1 MHSVGMK
8 RRLVAYLF
16 DMMVLMG
23 ILMLI
28 CYFLPE
34 SHNITV
40 LNQEFDHVNDLLFS
54 NNISFGSYLTRVAS
68 IMQELDKERILYSL
82 INAVYIIVYFVII
95 PFKTKKTFGMYLMGL
110 KYESKDQSYSV
121 DDLLV
126 RSMITCGLLYLLAS
140 LVLIYVLP
148 SIAYFLTNIIFAII
162 QISLV
167 VISFFMVLYR
177 KDHRGLQDLWSR
189 TVITRDKK

>member
-23 ILMLI
+23 LLMLI
-28 CYFLPE
+28 YYFLPE

-82 INAVYIIVYFVII
+82 INAFYIIVYFVII

-110 KYESKDQSYSV
+110 KYESKDGKFSV

>member
-28 CYFLPE
+28 YYFLPE

-95 PFKTKKTFGMYLMGL
+95 PFKTKKTFGMSLMGL
-110 KYESKDQSYSV
+110 KYESKDGKFSV

>member
-28 CYFLPE
+28 YYFLPE
-34 SHNITV
+34 SHNIRV

-110 KYESKDQSYSV
+110 KYESKDGKFSV

>member
-1 MHSVGMK
+1 MRSIGIK
-8 RRLVAYLF
+8 RRAAAYLF
-16 DMMVLMG
+16 DMIILIG
-23 ILMLI
+23 ILTLVSFFI
-28 CYFLPE
+28 PE
-34 SHNITV
+34 SHNIAV
-40 LNQEFDHVNDLLFS
+40 LNQEFNNVNDLLFS
-54 NNISFGSYLTRVAS
+54 NSISLGSYLTRVAS
-68 IMQELDKERILYSL
+68 IMQDLDKERILYSL
-82 INAVYIIVYFVII
+82 INAIYIIIYFVII
-95 PFKTKKTFGMYLMGL
+95 PWKTHKTFGMYLMGIS
-110 KYESKDQSYSV
+110 YHAKDEQISL

-148 SIAYFLTNIIFAII
+148 SMIYFITNSIFAII

>member
-28 CYFLPE
+28 YYFLPE

-68 IMQELDKERILYSL
+68 IMHELDKERILYSL

-110 KYESKDQSYSV
+110 KYESKDGKFSV

>member
-28 CYFLPE
+28 YYFLPE

-110 KYESKDQSYSV
+110 KYESKDGKFSV

-189 TVITRDKK
+189 TIIIRDKK

>member
-28 CYFLPE
+28 YYFLPE

-95 PFKTKKTFGMYLMGL
+95 PFKTKKTFGMYLMRL

>member
-1 MHSVGMK
+1 MIKTLILQSEAKSG
-8 RRLVAYLF
+8 LLADIPIGLLF
-16 DMMVLMG
+16 
-23 ILMLI
+23 ILRQ
-28 CYFLPE
+28 P
-34 SHNITV
+34 
-40 LNQEFDHVNDLLFS
+40 VNDLLFS

-167 VISFFMVLYR
+167 VISFFMVIYR
-177 KDHRGLQDLWSR
+177 KDNRGLQDIWSK
-189 TVITRDKK
+189 VIVVNEK

>member
-95 PFKTKKTFGMYLMGL
+95 PFKTKKTFGMYLMRL
-110 KYESKDQSYSV
+110 KYESKDGKFSV

>member
-23 ILMLI
+23 LLMLI
-28 CYFLPE
+28 YYFLPE

-95 PFKTKKTFGMYLMGL
+95 PFKTKKTFGMYLMRL

>member
-23 ILMLI
+23 LLMLI
-28 CYFLPE
+28 YYFLPE

-110 KYESKDQSYSV
+110 KYESKDGKFSV

>member
-28 CYFLPE
+28 YFFLPE

>member
-28 CYFLPE
+28 YYFLPE

-110 KYESKDQSYSV
+110 KYESKGGKFSV

>member
-1 MHSVGMK
+1 MRSIGIK
-8 RRLVAYLF
+8 RRAAAYLF
-16 DMMVLMG
+16 DMIILIG
-23 ILMLI
+23 ILTLASFFI
-28 CYFLPE
+28 PE
-34 SHNITV
+34 SHNIAV
-40 LNQEFDHVNDLLFS
+40 LNQEFNNVNDLLFS
-54 NNISFGSYLTRVAS
+54 NSISLGSYLTRVAS
-68 IMQELDKERILYSL
+68 IMQDLDKERILYSL
-82 INAVYIIVYFVII
+82 INAIYIIIYFVII
-95 PFKTKKTFGMYLMGL
+95 PWKTHKTFGMYLMGIS
-110 KYESKDQSYSV
+110 YHAKDEQISL

-148 SIAYFLTNIIFAII
+148 SMIYFITNSIFAII

>member
-1 MHSVGMK
+1 
-8 RRLVAYLF
+8 
-16 DMMVLMG
+16 
-23 ILMLI
+23 
-28 CYFLPE
+28 
-34 SHNITV
+34 
-40 LNQEFDHVNDLLFS
+40 
-54 NNISFGSYLTRVAS
+54 
-68 IMQELDKERILYSL
+68 
-82 INAVYIIVYFVII
+82 
-95 PFKTKKTFGMYLMGL
+95 MYLMRL

>member
-1 MHSVGMK
+1 MRSIGIK
-8 RRLVAYLF
+8 RRAAAYLF
-16 DMMVLMG
+16 DMIILIG
-23 ILMLI
+23 ILTLV
-28 CYFLPE
+28 YFFIPE
-34 SHNITV
+34 SHNIAV
-40 LNQEFDHVNDLLFS
+40 LNQEFNSVNDLLFS
-54 NNISFGSYLTRVAS
+54 NSISLGSYLTRVAS
-68 IMQELDKERILYSL
+68 IMQDLDKERILYSL
-82 INAVYIIVYFVII
+82 INAIYIIIYFVII
-95 PFKTKKTFGMYLMGL
+95 PWKTHKTFGMYLMGIS
-110 KYESKDQSYSV
+110 YHAKDEQISL

-148 SIAYFLTNIIFAII
+148 SMIYFITNSIFAII

-189 TVITRDKK
+189 TIIIRDKK

>member
-8 RRLVAYLF
+8 RRIVAYLF

-28 CYFLPE
+28 YFFLPE

-110 KYESKDQSYSV
+110 KYESKDGKFSV

>member
-1 MHSVGMK
+1 MRSIGIK
-8 RRLVAYLF
+8 RRAAAYLF
-16 DMMVLMG
+16 DMIILIG
-23 ILMLI
+23 ILTLASFFI
-28 CYFLPE
+28 PE
-34 SHNITV
+34 SHNIAV
-40 LNQEFDHVNDLLFS
+40 LNQEFNNVNDLLFS
-54 NNISFGSYLTRVAS
+54 NSISLGSYLTRVAS
-68 IMQELDKERILYSL
+68 IMQDLDKERILYSL
-82 INAVYIIVYFVII
+82 INAIYIIIYFVII
-95 PFKTKKTFGMYLMGL
+95 PWKTHKTFGMYLMGIS
-110 KYESKDQSYSV
+110 YHAKDEQISL

-148 SIAYFLTNIIFAII
+148 SMIYFITNSIFAII

-189 TVITRDKK
+189 TIIIRDKK

>member
-1 MHSVGMK
+1 
-8 RRLVAYLF
+8 
-16 DMMVLMG
+16 
-23 ILMLI
+23 
-28 CYFLPE
+28 
-34 SHNITV
+34 
-40 LNQEFDHVNDLLFS
+40 
-54 NNISFGSYLTRVAS
+54 
-68 IMQELDKERILYSL
+68 MQELDKERILYSL

-95 PFKTKKTFGMYLMGL
+95 PFKTKKTFGMYLMRL

>member
-28 CYFLPE
+28 YYFLPE

-68 IMQELDKERILYSL
+68 IMQELAKDRILYSL

>member
-1 MHSVGMK
+1 MRSIGIK
-8 RRLVAYLF
+8 RRAAAYLF
-16 DMMVLMG
+16 DMIILIG
-23 ILMLI
+23 ILTLV
-28 CYFLPE
+28 YFFIPE
-34 SHNITV
+34 SHNIAV
-40 LNQEFDHVNDLLFS
+40 LNQEFNNVNDLLFS
-54 NNISFGSYLTRVAS
+54 NSISLGSYLTRVAS
-68 IMQELDKERILYSL
+68 IMQDLDKERILYSL
-82 INAVYIIVYFVII
+82 INAIYILIYFVII
-95 PFKTKKTFGMYLMGL
+95 PWKTHKTFGMYLMGIS
-110 KYESKDQSYSV
+110 YHAKDEQISL

-148 SIAYFLTNIIFAII
+148 SMIYFITNSIFAII

-189 TVITRDKK
+189 TIIIRDKK

>member
-8 RRLVAYLF
+8 RRLIAYLF

-28 CYFLPE
+28 YYFLPE
-34 SHNITV
+34 SQNITV

-82 INAVYIIVYFVII
+82 INAVYVIVYFFII

>member
-28 CYFLPE
+28 YYFLPE

-95 PFKTKKTFGMYLMGL
+95 PFKTKKTFGMYLIGL
-110 KYESKDQSYSV
+110 KYESKDGKFSV

>member
-28 CYFLPE
+28 YYFLPE

-82 INAVYIIVYFVII
+82 INAIYIILYFVII

>member
-28 CYFLPE
+28 YYFLPE

-95 PFKTKKTFGMYLMGL
+95 PFKTKKTFGMYLIGL
-110 KYESKDQSYSV
+110 KYESKDGKFSV

-189 TVITRDKK
+189 TIIINDKK

>member
-23 ILMLI
+23 LLMLI
-28 CYFLPE
+28 YYFLPE

-54 NNISFGSYLTRVAS
+54 NNISFGSYLTRGAS

-110 KYESKDQSYSV
+110 KYESKDGKFSV

>member
-8 RRLVAYLF
+8 RRFVAYLF

-28 CYFLPE
+28 YYFLPE

-110 KYESKDQSYSV
+110 KYESKDGKFSV

>member
-28 CYFLPE
+28 YYFLPE

-110 KYESKDQSYSV
+110 KYESKDGKFSV

-189 TVITRDKK
+189 AIIIRDKK

>member
-1 MHSVGMK
+1 MRSIGIK
-8 RRLVAYLF
+8 RRAAAYLF
-16 DMMVLMG
+16 DMIILIG
-23 ILMLI
+23 ILTLV
-28 CYFLPE
+28 YFFIPE
-34 SHNITV
+34 SHNIAV
-40 LNQEFDHVNDLLFS
+40 LNQEFNNVNDLLFS
-54 NNISFGSYLTRVAS
+54 NSISLGSYLTRVAS
-68 IMQELDKERILYSL
+68 IMQDLDKERILYSL
-82 INAVYIIVYFVII
+82 INAIYIIIYFVII
-95 PFKTKKTFGMYLMGL
+95 PWKTHKTFGMYLMGIS
-110 KYESKDQSYSV
+110 YHAKDEQISL

-148 SIAYFLTNIIFAII
+148 SMIYFITNSIFAII

-189 TVITRDKK
+189 TIIIRDKK

>member
-1 MHSVGMK
+1 MRSIGIK
-8 RRLVAYLF
+8 RRAAAYLF
-16 DMMVLMG
+16 DMIILIG
-23 ILMLI
+23 ILTLVSFFI
-28 CYFLPE
+28 PE
-34 SHNITV
+34 SHNIAV
-40 LNQEFDHVNDLLFS
+40 LNQEFNNVNDLLFS
-54 NNISFGSYLTRVAS
+54 NSISLGSYLTRVAS
-68 IMQELDKERILYSL
+68 IMQDLDKERILYSL
-82 INAVYIIVYFVII
+82 INAIYIIIYFVII
-95 PFKTKKTFGMYLMGL
+95 PWKTHKTFGMYLMGIS
-110 KYESKDQSYSV
+110 YHAKDEQISL

-148 SIAYFLTNIIFAII
+148 SMIYFITNSIFAII

-189 TVITRDKK
+189 TIIIRDKK

>member
-148 SIAYFLTNIIFAII
+148 SIAYILTNIIFAII

>member
-28 CYFLPE
+28 YYFLPE
-34 SHNITV
+34 IHNITV

>member
-28 CYFLPE
+28 YYFLPE

-110 KYESKDQSYSV
+110 KYESKDGKFSV

>member
-28 CYFLPE
+28 YFFLPE

-95 PFKTKKTFGMYLMGL
+95 PFKTKKTFGMYLMRL

-148 SIAYFLTNIIFAII
+148 SIAYILTNIIFAII

>member
-28 CYFLPE
+28 YYFLPE

>member
-28 CYFLPE
+28 YYFLPE

-95 PFKTKKTFGMYLMGL
+95 PFKTKKTFSMYLMRL
-110 KYESKDQSYSV
+110 KY
-121 DDLLV
+121 
-126 RSMITCGLLYLLAS
+126 
-140 LVLIYVLP
+140 
-148 SIAYFLTNIIFAII
+148 
-162 QISLV
+162 
-167 VISFFMVLYR
+167 
-177 KDHRGLQDLWSR
+177 
-189 TVITRDKK
+189 

>member
-23 ILMLI
+23 LLMLI
-28 CYFLPE
+28 YYFLPE

-110 KYESKDQSYSV
+110 KYESKDGKFSL
-121 DDLLV
+121 DDLLA
-126 RSMITCGLLYLLAS
+126 RSMITCGLLYVLAS

>member
-28 CYFLPE
+28 YYFLPE

-110 KYESKDQSYSV
+110 KYESKDGKFSV

-189 TVITRDKK
+189 TVITRNKK